1 MNTHQKAA
9 HLCISSFIVQI
20 MKKLSLLGMCLV
32 MMIACKD
39 LEKLTEFSMS
49 YSSNITIPKST
60 GLDLPVTVPTPDI
73 ETNSESEFAVN
84 DTRKDM
90 VEEIFLTGLDMTIT
104 SPDDQTFSF
113 LESIRVYIV
122 AEDLPEIEVAYQENV
137 SISAGSQLSLETTG
151 ENLREYIVKD
161 AFNLRVKTVT
171 DEVLSYDTDIKIDS
185 RFFVNAK
192 VLGL

>member
-137 SISAGSQLSLETTG
+137 SVSAGSQLSLETTG
-151 ENLREYIVKD
+151 ENLREYIIKD

>member
-20 MKKLSLLGMCLV
+20 MKKLSLLGVCLV

-137 SISAGSQLSLETTG
+137 SVSAGSQLSLETTG

>member
-151 ENLREYIVKD
+151 ENLREYIIKD